1 MQKKVL
7 SEQGIYFGEVK
18 MPKGFDINRF
28 DLILSGFSSLLKNE
42 KIKFS
47 KNFDQL
53 NKYIIDHIRLNYNVN
68 LVNQDTWFDMF
79 SSNEKTDP
87 LLNVDPVDLR
97 NSPDYTLLYGLG
109 TSNCHVRVYFDDN
122 RRKGRSYDMEL
133 ENNHFILFPSNNMY
147 VINNKQEDTL
157 NFVQTITYEYI

>member
-7 SEQGIYFGEVK
+7 SEQEIYFGEVK

-28 DLILSGFSSLLKNE
+28 DLILSGFSSSLKNE

-53 NKYIIDHIRLNYNVN
+53 NKYIIEHIRLNYNVN
-68 LVNQDTWFDMF
+68 LVNKDTWFDMF
-79 SSNEKTDP
+79 SPNEKTDP
-87 LLNVDPVDLR
+87 LLNVNLVDLK

-109 TSNCHVRVYFDDN
+109 TINCHVRVYYDNN
-122 RRKGRSYDMEL
+122 RRKGRSHDIEL
-133 ENNHFILFPSNNMY
+133 KNNHFILFPSNNMY
-147 VINNKQEDTL
+147 IINNKQEDTL
-157 NFVQTITYEYI
+157 NFVQTITYEYV

>member
-47 KNFDQL
+47 KSFDQL

>member
-7 SEQGIYFGEVK
+7 SEQEIYFGEVK

-28 DLILSGFSSLLKNE
+28 DLILSGFSSSLKNE

-53 NKYIIDHIRLNYNVN
+53 NKYIIEHIRLNYNVN

-109 TSNCHVRVYFDDN
+109 TINCHVRVYYDNN
-122 RRKGRSYDMEL
+122 RRKGRSHDMEL
-133 ENNHFILFPSNNMY
+133 KNNHFILFPSNNMY
-147 VINNKQEDTL
+147 IINNKQEDTL
-157 NFVQTITYEYI
+157 NFVQTITYEYV